1 MKKKRI
7 VSKSSLLPIF
17 MAAAMILTLGCQKDD
32 DGPFIP
38 GINQSS
44 PEQPGDN
51 LKISFVVQPNGTTV
65 TAFEGAVEL
74 NFPSGTVHYPT
85 EFTLVSCCI
94 GNMNSNGINVLNQ
107 GFYLEVEENAADLV
121 LYEHL
126 EVHLKYDLAED
137 SWYSN
142 IPDNEENLTIYSAYP
157 NLDNCQKTKS
167 IGDCC
172 TDCDSKMVMG
182 CIDQCGYYVVGEN

>member
-7 VSKSSLLPIF
+7 ASTSSLLPII
-17 MAAAMILTLGCQKDD
+17 MAAAMILTLGCQKEDEI
-32 DGPFIP
+32 FIP

-51 LKISFVVQPNGTTV
+51 MKTTFVVQPTGTTV

-74 NFPSGTVHYPT
+74 NFPSGAVYFPT
-85 EFTLVSCCI
+85 EFTLVSCCTD
-94 GNMNSNGINVLNQ
+94 NMDSNGINILNQ
-107 GFYLEVEENAADLV
+107 GFYLEIEENAADLD
-121 LYEHL
+121 LHEHI

-137 SWYSN
+137 SWKKS
-142 IPDNEENLTIYSAYP
+142 IPGDEENLTIYKAYP
-157 NLDNCQKTKS
+157 NLEACQKVKS

-172 TDCDSKMVMG
+172 TDCDFNMVMG
-182 CIDQCGYYVVGEN
+182 CIEQCGYYVVGEN